1 MGDDD
6 ERSEPA
12 RSTVNPA
19 GKPAL
24 SSAARRA
31 VTSLS
36 QFSTELDR
44 LYSELGGPAPLRGRV
59 DRKTFKMCC
68 DKFSWREVEPTL
80 RNFQND
86 RDIAKRHWPWV
97 AFALSQYRFE
107 RKELQRHGAELS
119 PSEIAEV
126 LSEIRRSAKELANAL
141 GRLQKYSC
149 SVADPAA
156 PLRQPH
162 LAYLD
167 QFISQAAAGYLAA
180 EVNQDGQ
187 HMLRVFLGKES
198 LVHRLIEIEWA
209 AGEAMKRVR
218 TDLLK
223 RRKGQAD
230 PGLYNLVWRG
240 AEIWSSLTGR
250 TPSPNKV
257 HRRSGGEPDF
267 VAFIQGIVS
276 LAGGPRPS
284 RKNIEIS
291 LRNRRTPDRAEK
303 FR

>member
-1 MGDDD
+1 
-6 ERSEPA
+6 
-12 RSTVNPA
+12 
-19 GKPAL
+19 
-24 SSAARRA
+24 
-31 VTSLS
+31 
-36 QFSTELDR
+36 
-44 LYSELGGPAPLRGRV
+44 LYAELGGPAPLRDDN
-59 DRKTFKMCC
+59 DRKAFEISCKDFT
-68 DKFSWREVEPTL
+68 WAQIEPAL
-80 RNFQND
+80 HPFQKNC
-86 RDIAKRHWPWV
+86 DIAKRHWPWV
-97 AFALSQYRFE
+97 ALALGQYRLE
-107 RKELQRHGAELS
+107 REELQRAGAKLNS
-119 PSEIAEV
+119 AEV
-126 LSEIRRSAKELANAL
+126 VELLNNIRRSAKELANGL
-141 GRLQKYSC
+141 GRLQEYSN

-167 QFISQAAAGYLAA
+167 EFISQAAAGHLAA
-180 EVNQDGQ
+180 QVSEDGEQ
-187 HMLRVFLGKES
+187 MLRVHFGKQSFLK
-198 LVHRLIEIEWA
+198 RLIDVEVA
-209 AGEAMKRVR
+209 TGEAMKRVHA
-218 TDLLK
+218 DLLK

-257 HRRSGGEPDF
+257 HRRYGGEPDF

-291 LRNRRTPDRAEK
+291 LRNHRTPDRAEK